1 MKLFGR
7 EMPFGR
13 SDSSD
18 DPGEIRR
25 VTGHPGDPG
34 LPGLPGLPAQP
45 GQPAAAASENGSTP
59 VPSRLSRLASAVDS
73 VRRGRTDRT
82 VRKIMQTLGMLAIG
96 FGFACIILGW
106 YGASHSPYL
115 YQEMPYLISGG
126 LLGVALVVGGGILVH
141 SAWSLRQVE
150 EDRRNALAVVRS
162 IDRLERILRTVTQEL
177 QDGQLGERQREE
189 QR

>member
-13 SDSSD
+13 SEQSD

-25 VTGHPGDPG
+25 VTGHPGE
-34 LPGLPGLPAQP
+34 
-45 GQPAAAASENGSTP
+45 AAAAVEVSGNGSTP
-59 VPSRLSRLASAVDS
+59 VPSRLSRLASAVDA

-82 VRKIMQTLGMLAIG
+82 VRKIMQVLGMLAIG
-96 FGFACIILGW
+96 FGFACIVLGW

-177 QDGQLGERQREE
+177 QDGQQGVRQREE